1 MLSIEQLELKNKR
14 VLIRADLNVP
24 VENGRVSDD
33 FRIRSS
39 LPTIRLGLEKGAK
52 VIVMSHLGRPKG
64 KDLAFSLKPVA
75 KRLEELLGVPVRFVE
90 EAVGERVKR
99 EAESLEPGKEV
110 LVLENVRFEAGEEKN
125 DPELAKAY
133 AELCE
138 VYVNDAFASSHRA
151 HASIV
156 GVAERVPKKAAGLL
170 LLREVT
176 SLKAVVDDPKRPLS
190 VVLGGA
196 KVSSKIGV
204 IENLL
209 KKADRLLIGG
219 AMANTFLKALGYEL
233 GRSLIEDEMLQ
244 KASQILDMSKPS
256 GCRLI
261 LPCDVGVGTS
271 PDGPRAFHVP
281 VGMIPKETQALD
293 IGPASVQ
300 LFKEA
305 LQDSVTVLWNGPMG
319 MFEKPPFALGTYGIA
334 FAVSQAGAFRV
345 AGGGETVEAIGQLG
359 LSGAFSFISTAGG
372 AFLEFL
378 EGKSLPGIRALEA

>member
-1 MLSIEQLELKNKR
+1 MRSIEQLDLTNKR

-24 VENGRVSDD
+24 LENGRVADD

-39 LPTIRLGLEKGAK
+39 LPTIEVCLKKGAK
-52 VIVMSHLGRPKG
+52 TVVMSHLGRPKG
-64 KDLAFSLKPVA
+64 KDPAFSLRPIA
-75 KRLEELLGVPVRFVE
+75 ERLEELLGIPVRFVE
-90 EAVGERVKR
+90 ETTGERVKR
-99 EAESLEPGKEV
+99 EVESLKPGKEV
-110 LVLENVRFEAGEEKN
+110 LVLENVRFHAGEEKN

-133 AELCE
+133 AELCD

-156 GVAERVPKKAAGLL
+156 GVAERAPEKAAGVL
-170 LLREVT
+170 LLREVM
-176 SLKAVVDDPKRPLS
+176 SLKAVVDNPKRPLS

-196 KVSSKIGV
+196 KVSTKIGV

-219 AMANTFLKALGYEL
+219 AMANTFLKALGYGM
-233 GRSLIEDEMLQ
+233 GRSLIEEGMTQ
-244 KASQILDMSKPS
+244 KASQILQASKET
-256 GCRLI
+256 GCQLL
-261 LPCDVGVGTS
+261 LPCDVGVGTG
-271 PDGPRAFHVP
+271 PEDPRAFYTP

-305 LQDSVTVLWNGPMG
+305 LDGSVTVLWNGPMG
-319 MFEKPPFALGTYGIA
+319 MFEKPPFALGTFGVG

-345 AGGGETVEAIGQLG
+345 AGGGETVEAIEQLG
-359 LSGAFSFISTAGG
+359 LSETFSFISTAGG

-378 EGKSLPGIRALEA
+378 EGKSLPGISALEA